1 MNNIEPETVRTVS
14 AEQSNIITSL
24 LVPDKAEQLVVQ
36 MYKIYSILGHI
47 CQQKKLLECAPN
59 SLFRSLF

>member
-24 LVPDKAEQLVVQ
+24 LVPDKAEQLVGKDTNLST
-36 MYKIYSILGHI
+36 YTTP
-47 CQQKKLLECAPN
+47 A
-59 SLFRSLF
+59 

>member
-24 LVPDKAEQLVVQ
+24 LVPDKAEQLMVQ
-36 MYKIYSILGHI
+36 MYKIYSILGNI
-47 CQQKKLLECAPN
+47 CQQKTAGMCSQQPI
-59 SLFRSLF
+59 